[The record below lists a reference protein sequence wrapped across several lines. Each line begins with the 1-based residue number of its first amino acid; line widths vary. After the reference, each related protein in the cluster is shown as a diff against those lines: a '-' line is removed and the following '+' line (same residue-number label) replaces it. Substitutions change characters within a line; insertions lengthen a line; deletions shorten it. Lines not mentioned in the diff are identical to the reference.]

1 MIQRNRFWFVVSAVV
16 ATAAIVILVSGVST
30 VDLDYEGHGLPS
42 LPREGMRQDGS
53 APVSHV
59 LEPAL
64 RVFFMVGGALL
75 PFAIIFYL
83 VSPEGRERAL
93 RDLIALLII
102 LLPLYLLWR
111 AQPDAFGA
119 IGDVT
124 LPQTTSEDLPPA
136 PDIGPEPRPTQW
148 LIVVATVV
156 VALVGAALIAAV
168 ARAIWRRRQR
178 PSTSLDQLAEQA
190 QDAIDAIEAGADL
203 KDTVTRCYFEMVQ
216 VLREERGIQRQR
228 AMTPRE
234 FEARL
239 EEAGIPTAQVRRLTR
254 LFEEVR
260 YGDKSL
266 GDEEERQAVISL
278 TSIVRFCRSAS

>member
-1 MIQRNRFWFVVSAVV
+1 
-16 ATAAIVILVSGVST
+16 
-30 VDLDYEGHGLPS
+30 
-42 LPREGMRQDGS
+42 
-53 APVSHV
+53 
-59 LEPAL
+59 
-64 RVFFMVGGALL
+64 
-75 PFAIIFYL
+75 
-83 VSPEGRERAL
+83 
-93 RDLIALLII
+93 
-102 LLPLYLLWR
+102 
-111 AQPDAFGA
+111 
-119 IGDVT
+119 
-124 LPQTTSEDLPPA
+124 
-136 PDIGPEPRPTQW
+136 
-148 LIVVATVV
+148 VVATVV